1 MPDKLE
7 LQAKDTQLDARM
19 KVIENKLEMTLKTA
33 LSAGG
38 R

>member
-19 KVIENKLEMTLKTA
+19 KVIETKLEMTMKAA
-33 LSAGG
+33 LSAGP

>member
-7 LQAKDTQLDARM
+7 LQAKDAQLDTRM

-33 LSAGG
+33 LSDVG